1 MKDFN
6 DLMELN
12 KINKDQVKEEK
23 EKELSR
29 TLSKRLS
36 LTLERKKTKSVF
48 ETNQDSFGIST
59 NN

>member
-1 MKDFN
+1 
-6 DLMELN
+6 MELN